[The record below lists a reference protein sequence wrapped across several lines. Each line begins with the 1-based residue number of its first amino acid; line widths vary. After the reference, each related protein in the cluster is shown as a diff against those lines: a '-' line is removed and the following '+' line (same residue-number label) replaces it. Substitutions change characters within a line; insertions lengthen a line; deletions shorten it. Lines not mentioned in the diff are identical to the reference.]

1 MGTIQVEDWI
11 IDVNEARTTLFYAE
25 RPFDQELAVLN
36 YVQVSSFTDFEVMQF
51 LEQLGVDILKPCELN
66 SLPIEGDMVM
76 YSGCYY
82 VYGEIVQGE
91 LDNWDIVIGQHCF
104 SLTEGNSDMP
114 EELVGQVV
122 EISFEVVYPWMLE
135 VPFETP

>member
-11 IDVNEARTTLFYAE
+11 IDVNEARTTQFYAE

-91 LDNWDIVIGQHCF
+91 LDNWDVVIGQHCF

-135 VPFETP
+135 EPLETP